1 MVIGNPLL
9 FFFVLCFRILL
20 QEIYELV
27 DADLY
32 LPCTSDISS
41 YMGTKPS
48 SFTVSYSS
56 DGMTI
61 SSSSFARWAF
71 LNTYSTPKVVE
82 LELKSHTSTAPEF
95 DFVVNPIV
103 YCEFKNT
110 KTSIDLNGTSF
121 NVDSTLGK
129 WRFEV
134 TGTQIKAYKENT
146 LVGTINATISTLAL
160 AIGVSGGRNCTIKD
174 LIIKAL

>member
-1 MVIGNPLL
+1 MGII
-9 FFFVLCFRILL
+9 FFMGVRLWL
-20 QEIYELV
+20 QETYELV

-82 LELKSHTSTAPEF
+82 LELKAHTSTAPEL
-95 DFVVNPIV
+95 DFVVNPLV

-110 KTSIDLNGTSF
+110 KTNIDLNGTNF
-121 NVDSTLGK
+121 QVASTIGK
-129 WRFEV
+129 WKFEV

-146 LVGTINATISTLAL
+146 LVGTVNATISTLAL